1 MRNRWHVYE
10 YMKAVTLAT
19 GKPPLREEVAAAFP
33 DLPEE
38 EIREGMA
45 EFEAVIQHQTMA
57 MGK

>member
-1 MRNRWHVYE
+1 VYE

-19 GKPPLREEVAAAFP
+19 GKPPRWEEVRAAFP

-45 EFEAVIQHQTMA
+45 EFEAVMKRA
-57 MGK
+57 M

>member
-19 GKPPLREEVAAAFP
+19 GKPPRWEEVRAAFP

-45 EFEAVIQHQTMA
+45 EFEAVMKWA
-57 MGK
+57 M